1 VRKII
6 FQLFLFS
13 SFLFGQQIIVM
24 SPEPGSK
31 QSGADL
37 LIAASL
43 YSLEN
48 VTPEVVSLFLDEEDI
63 SGRAFID
70 PDMVSYVPSLL
81 TPGIHHIK
89 LVAGKVD
96 SVAWSFEILGK
107 KKAIAAERSTFS
119 VRGDIT
125 SSSSIDK
132 IDEVSLNVNQIA
144 VNLKGTVF
152 KEIGFRTKLK
162 LTSDEDPLFQ
172 PRNIY
177 GFGLTFGRY
186 GHLKLGD
193 SNPRLSHFTLAGK
206 RIRGLDLN
214 LMLGPINFTFIK
226 GEVNRAIQGGSEIDQ
241 VYSHSIESD
250 TAGTKFMALQRKGHT
265 FGQDLLAGRFGLGR
279 GEKFRFGLS
288 FLKVKDIVNSVDAVI
303 DDALIEIS
311 LADTVFGLQEGDTLT
326 YDELIN
332 VLESQQLVLSDV
344 SDWSGVKPR
353 DNIVVATD
361 LGLFLDHKRIAL
373 EGEAAFSLLN
383 NDISQGALTLA
394 DLDTLLDSLQDN
406 SIGGFMDLGA
416 FPDPADYENI
426 FVINQNMV
434 PLSPISPELFAD
446 SGAISLGEALLSMP
460 SLALR
465 AKATFNYFGN
475 LFGFEFSQVGPEF
488 TSLANPY
495 LVTDNREWKVTDKL
509 RLLQNRLFFTLSY
522 KHQNNGI
529 AGNIENI
536 RNQNTFSVGVN
547 VMPGPGLPTANIK
560 YKTVKR
566 DNGVTEPTLIDSVSY
581 SDNRDKTF
589 LSNIMISTSYNF
601 SIAKFSNSIMGTF
614 INVEKE
620 DGYTNRD
627 FDTTF
632 VDPSLSSQVISL
644 ALTTRF
650 PFPLTTNMAVTN
662 NTSEYSIGPGLRTNL
677 DFLTAAINGDYKLN
691 QLGLVVLGG
700 VNYAKGTGAAD
711 VSWIGIKGGL
721 RYRILENLNLNA
733 TGELR
738 DKTANGEKSTSIIAR
753 ANLAYT
759 F

>member
-1 VRKII
+1 MKKVLI
-6 FQLFLFS
+6 QLSLLGS
-13 SFLFGQQIIVM
+13 ILFGQEIIVM
-24 SPEPGSK
+24 SPEPNSE
-31 QSGADL
+31 QAATDL
-37 LIAASL
+37 LIAVSL
-43 YSLEN
+43 YGLEN
-48 VTPEVVSLFLDEEDI
+48 VQTEEIVLRLDDVNI
-63 SGRAFID
+63 TDRAFVD
-70 PDMVSYVPSLL
+70 PDMVSYIPPLL
-81 TPGIHHIK
+81 TPGTHIIE
-89 LVAGKVD
+89 LVAGTVD
-96 SVAWSFEILGK
+96 SVVWSFEVLGK
-107 KKAIAAERSTFS
+107 KAAKVKSRFS
-119 VRGDIT
+119 VGGNIT

-152 KEIGFRTKLK
+152 EEIRFRTKIK

-172 PRNIY
+172 PRNIF

-186 GHLKLGD
+186 GHLKFGD
-193 SNPRLSHFTLAGK
+193 SNPRLSYFTLAGK

-214 LMLGPINFTFIK
+214 LMLGPINLTFIK

-241 VYSHSIESD
+241 VYSHSVESD

-265 FGQDLLAGRFGLGR
+265 FRQDLLAGRFGLGR

-311 LADTVFGLQEGDTLT
+311 AADTVFGLQEGDQFT
-326 YDELIN
+326 YNELVN
-332 VLESQQLVLSDV
+332 ELGSQQLVVSDV

-353 DNIVVATD
+353 DNIVLATD
-361 LGLFLDHKRIAL
+361 LGVFLDHKRIAL

-394 DLDTLLDSLQDN
+394 GLDTLLDSLQDN

-416 FPDPADYENI
+416 FPDPADYEDI

-434 PLSPISPELFAD
+434 PLSPISPELFSD
-446 SGAISLGEALLSMP
+446 SAAISVGEAIMSMP
-460 SLALR
+460 SLSLR
-465 AKATFNYFGN
+465 AKASLNYFGN
-475 LFGFEFSQVGPEF
+475 LLDFEFLQVGPEF
-488 TSLANPY
+488 NSLANPY
-495 LVTDNREWKVTDKL
+495 LVTDNREWKVADKL
-509 RLLQNRLFFTLSY
+509 RLFQNRVFLTLSY
-522 KHQNNGI
+522 RHQNNGI
-529 AGNIENI
+529 SSSSENI
-536 RNQNTFSVGVN
+536 RNQNTFKAGIN
-547 VMPGPGLPTANIK
+547 VMPGPGLPTANLT
-560 YKTVKR
+560 YKTVDR
-566 DNGVTEPTLIDSVSY
+566 DNGITEITELDSVTF
-581 SDNRDKTF
+581 SDNRENTLLKSIM
-589 LSNIMISTSYNF
+589 LSSNYSFNILG
-601 SIAKFSNSIMGTF
+601 FSNTVMGTF
-614 INVEKE
+614 VQVDKE
-620 DGYTNRD
+620 DKFSDRNWD
-627 FDTTF
+627 PDF

-650 PFPLTTNMAVTN
+650 PFPLTTNMTVTN
-662 NTSEYSIGPGLRTNL
+662 NTSEYSIGPGEWTNL

-711 VSWIGIKGGL
+711 VSWVGIKGGL

-738 DKTANGEKSTSIIAR
+738 DKTANGDKSTSIIAR

>member
-1 VRKII
+1 MRKII

-31 QSGADL
+31 QSGEDL

-43 YSLEN
+43 YGLES
-48 VTPEVVSLFLDEEDI
+48 VTPEIVFLYLDEEDI
-63 SGRAFID
+63 SGKAFID
-70 PDMVSYVPSLL
+70 PDMVSYIPSLL
-81 TPGIHHIK
+81 TPGEHHIK

-96 SVAWSFEILGK
+96 SVVWSFEILGK
-107 KKAIAAERSTFS
+107 KEAIAAERSTFS
-119 VRGDIT
+119 VGGNIT
-125 SSSSIDK
+125 SSTNLDK
-132 IDEVSLNVNQIA
+132 IEDVSLNVNQLA
-144 VNLKGTVF
+144 VNLHGNVYKDIKF
-152 KEIGFRTKLK
+152 KTKLK
-162 LTSDEDPLFQ
+162 LTSDENPLYQ
-172 PRNIY
+172 SRNLY
-177 GFGLTFGRY
+177 GLGLTFGKY
-186 GHLKLGD
+186 GHLNIGD
-193 SNPRLSHFTLAGK
+193 SNPRLSYFTLAGK

-214 LMLGPINFTFIK
+214 LMLGPINLTFIK

-241 VYSHSIESD
+241 VYSHSVESD
-250 TAGTKFMALQRKGHT
+250 TVGTKFMALQRQGHT
-265 FGQDLLAGRFGLGR
+265 FRQDLLAGRFGLGR

-288 FLKVKDIVNSVDAVI
+288 FLKVKDNVNSVDAVI

-311 LADTVFGLQEGDTLT
+311 AADTVFGLQEGDQFT
-326 YDELIN
+326 YDELVN
-332 VLESQQLVLSDV
+332 ELGSQQLVVSDI

-353 DNIVVATD
+353 DNIVIATD

-394 DLDTLLDSLQDN
+394 GLDTLLDSLQDN

-509 RLLQNRLFFTLSY
+509 RLLQNRMFLTLSY
-522 KHQNNGI
+522 RHQNNGI
-529 AGNIENI
+529 SSSSENI
-536 RNQNTFSVGVN
+536 RNQNTFTAGIN
-547 VMPGPGLPTANIK
+547 VMPGPGLPTANLT
-560 YKTVKR
+560 YKTVAR
-566 DNGVTEPTLIDSVSY
+566 DNGITEITELDSVTF
-581 SDNRDKTF
+581 SDNRENTLLKSIILSSNYNF
-589 LSNIMISTSYNF
+589 NIRGLSNTV
-601 SIAKFSNSIMGTF
+601 MGTF
-614 INVEKE
+614 VQVDKE
-620 DGYTNRD
+620 DKFSDRD
-627 FDTTF
+627 WDLNF

-662 NTSEYSIGPGLRTNL
+662 NASEYSIGPGEWNNL

-711 VSWIGIKGGL
+711 ISWIGIKGGL

>member
-1 VRKII
+1 
-6 FQLFLFS
+6 
-13 SFLFGQQIIVM
+13 M
-24 SPEPGSK
+24 SPEPNSE
-31 QSGADL
+31 QAATDL
-37 LIAASL
+37 LIAVSL
-43 YSLEN
+43 FGLEN
-48 VTPEVVSLFLDEEDI
+48 VQTEEIVLRLDDVNI
-63 SGRAFID
+63 TDRAFID
-70 PDMVSYVPSLL
+70 PDMVSYVPPLL
-81 TPGIHHIK
+81 TPGIHIIE
-89 LVAGKVD
+89 LVAGTVD
-96 SVAWSFEILGK
+96 SVMWSFEVLGK
-107 KKAIAAERSTFS
+107 KEAKVKSRFS
-119 VRGDIT
+119 VGGNIT

-193 SNPRLSHFTLAGK
+193 SNPRLSYFTLAGK

-214 LMLGPINFTFIK
+214 LMLGPINLTFIK

-241 VYSHSIESD
+241 VYSHSVESD

-265 FGQDLLAGRFGLGR
+265 FRQDLFAGRFGLGR

-311 LADTVFGLQEGDTLT
+311 AADTVFGLQEGDQFT
-326 YDELIN
+326 YNELVN
-332 VLESQQLVLSDV
+332 ELGSQQLVVSDV

-353 DNIVVATD
+353 DNIVLATD
-361 LGLFLDHKRIAL
+361 LGVFLDHKRIAL

-394 DLDTLLDSLQDN
+394 GLDTLLDSLQDN

-416 FPDPADYENI
+416 FPDPADYEDI

-434 PLSPISPELFAD
+434 PLSPISPELFSD
-446 SGAISLGEALLSMP
+446 SAAISVGEAILSMP
-460 SLALR
+460 SLSLR
-465 AKATFNYFGN
+465 AKASLNYFGN
-475 LFGFEFSQVGPEF
+475 LLDFEFLQVGPEF
-488 TSLANPY
+488 NSLANPY
-495 LVTDNREWKVTDKL
+495 LVTDNREWKVADKL
-509 RLLQNRLFFTLSY
+509 RLFQNRVFLTLSY
-522 KHQNNGI
+522 RHQNNGI
-529 AGNIENI
+529 SSSSENI
-536 RNQNTFSVGVN
+536 RNQNTFTAGIN
-547 VMPGPGLPTANIK
+547 VMPGPGLPTGNLT
-560 YKTVKR
+560 YKTVDR
-566 DNGVTEPTLIDSVSY
+566 DNGITEITELDSVTF
-581 SDNRDKTF
+581 SDNRENTLLKSIM
-589 LSNIMISTSYNF
+589 LSSNYNF
-601 SIAKFSNSIMGTF
+601 DIFGFSNTVMGTF
-614 INVEKE
+614 VQVDKE
-620 DGYTNRD
+620 DKFSDRNWD
-627 FDTTF
+627 PDF

-650 PFPLTTNMAVTN
+650 PFPLTTNMTVTN
-662 NTSEYSIGPGLRTNL
+662 NTSEYSIGPGEWTNL

-691 QLGLVVLGG
+691 QLGLIVLSGI
-700 VNYAKGTGAAD
+700 NYAKGTGEAD